1 MTRRILLGTRNP
13 GKVAELR
20 ALLRGLDLE
29 LVGVDELAD
38 APPDPPED
46 APTYVENATSK
57 ALAYAHAT
65 GLPAIADDSGL
76 EVDAL
81 GGAPGVR
88 SRRFFGEDASPGDR
102 NRMLLG
108 LLDGVTDRTAR
119 FVAVIALAQPDGEV
133 ETFTG
138 EVRGEI
144 AESPRGD
151 DGFGYDP
158 VFVIAGD
165 GRTMAEVPRDE
176 KNAISHRG
184 LAAAKLRAALADAR
198 ASARSTSSSTP

>member
-29 LVGVDELAD
+29 LQSVSELAH
-38 APPDPPED
+38 PPADPPED
-46 APTYVENATSK
+46 APTYAENAIHK
-57 ALAYAHAT
+57 ALAYARAT
-65 GLPAIADDSGL
+65 GLPTIADDSGL

-88 SRRFFGEDASPGDR
+88 SHRFFGQDASPDDR

-108 LLDGVTDRTAR
+108 LLDGVTDRAAR
-119 FVAVIALAQPDGEV
+119 FVAVIALVQPDGRI
-133 ETFTG
+133 ETFDG

-144 AESPRGD
+144 ATGPRGE

-158 VFVIAGD
+158 VFVIAED
-165 GRTMAEVPRDE
+165 GRTMAEVPGEE

-184 LAAAKLRAALADAR
+184 LAGAKLRAALADA
-198 ASARSTSSSTP
+198 

>member
-1 MTRRILLGTRNP
+1 MTRTLLLGTRNA
-13 GKVAELR
+13 GKVTELR
-20 ALLRGLDLE
+20 ALLKGLDLE
-29 LVGVDELAD
+29 LETVADLAD
-38 APPDPPED
+38 PPPDPPED
-46 APTYVENATSK
+46 SPSYAENAIFK
-57 ALAYAHAT
+57 ALAYARAT
-65 GLPAIADDSGL
+65 GIDTIADDSGL

-88 SRRFFGEDASPGDR
+88 SRRYFGEDVSPADR

-119 FVAVIALAQPDGEV
+119 FVAVIALAQPDGRV
-133 ETFTG
+133 ETFDG

-144 AESPRGD
+144 ATAPRGE

-158 VFVIAGD
+158 VFIIAED
-165 GRTMAEVPRDE
+165 GRTMAEVPREE

-184 LAAAKLRAALADAR
+184 LAAAKLRAALADA
-198 ASARSTSSSTP
+198 

>member
-1 MTRRILLGTRNP
+1 MTAQLLLGTRNT
-13 GKVAELR
+13 GKAGELR
-20 ALLRGLDLE
+20 ALLRGLELE
-29 LVGVDELAD
+29 LVSVADLAD
-38 APPDPPED
+38 PPPDPPED
-46 APTYVENATSK
+46 APTYLENAVGK
-57 ALAYAHAT
+57 ALAYARAT
-65 GLPAIADDSGL
+65 GLPTVADDSGL

-88 SRRFFGEDASPGDR
+88 SRRFFGAGASPEER

-119 FVAVIALAQPDGEV
+119 FVAVIALAQPDGRV
-133 ETFTG
+133 ETFDG

-144 AESPRGD
+144 AEAPRGE

-158 VFVIAGD
+158 VFVIAED
-165 GRTMAEVPRDE
+165 GRTMAEVPQQE

-184 LAAAKLRAALADAR
+184 LAAAKLRAALVSGR
-198 ASARSTSSSTP
+198 

>member
-1 MTRRILLGTRNP
+1 MTARLVLGTRNP

-29 LVGVDELAD
+29 LVEVADLPD
-38 APPDPPED
+38 APPEPAED
-46 APTYVENATSK
+46 APTYAENAVAK
-57 ALAYAHAT
+57 AIAYARDT
-65 GLPAIADDSGL
+65 GLPAVADDSGL

-88 SRRFFGEDASPGDR
+88 SRRFFGDDATPEER
-102 NRMLLG
+102 NRMLLA
-108 LLDGVTDRTAR
+108 LLDGVSDRTAR
-119 FVAVIALAQPDGEV
+119 FVAVIALAQPDGRV
-133 ETFTG
+133 ETFDG

-158 VFVIAGD
+158 VFVIAED
-165 GRTMAEVPRDE
+165 GRTMAEVPREE

-184 LAAAKLRAALADAR
+184 LAAAKLRAALASGR
-198 ASARSTSSSTP
+198 

>member
-1 MTRRILLGTRNP
+1 MTRKLLLGTRNQ

-20 ALLRGLDLE
+20 AILTGLDLE
-29 LVGVDELAD
+29 LQAVDELAD
-38 APPDPPED
+38 PPPDPPED
-46 APTYVENATSK
+46 APTYTENAIFK
-57 ALAYAHAT
+57 ARSYARAT
-65 GLPAIADDSGL
+65 GIATIADDSGL
-76 EVDAL
+76 EVEAL

-88 SRRFFGEDASPGDR
+88 SRRYFGEDVAPADR
-102 NRMLLG
+102 NRMLLA
-108 LLDGVTDRTAR
+108 LLDGVTVRTAR
-119 FVAVIALAQPDGEV
+119 FVAVIALAQPDGRV
-133 ETFTG
+133 ETFDG

-144 AESPRGD
+144 GIAPRGA

-184 LAAAKLRAALADAR
+184 LAGAKLRAALAR
-198 ASARSTSSSTP
+198 G

>member
-1 MTRRILLGTRNP
+1 MTLKLLLGTRNQ

-20 ALLRGLDLE
+20 ALLRGLDVELE
-29 LVGVDELAD
+29 SVADLAD
-38 APPDPPED
+38 PPPDPPED
-46 APTYVENATSK
+46 APSYAENAVSK
-57 ALAYAHAT
+57 ALAYARAT
-65 GLPAIADDSGL
+65 GLATIADDSGL

-81 GGAPGVR
+81 GGAPGAR
-88 SRRFFGEDASPGDR
+88 SRRYFGEDLSPVER

-108 LLDGVTDRTAR
+108 LLDGVTERTAR
-119 FVAVIALAQPDGEV
+119 FVAVIALAQPDGRV
-133 ETFTG
+133 ETFDG

-158 VFVIAGD
+158 IFIIAQD
-165 GRTMAEVPRDE
+165 GRTMAEVPREE

-184 LAAAKLRAALADAR
+184 LAAAKLRATLAGA
-198 ASARSTSSSTP
+198 

>member
-1 MTRRILLGTRNP
+1 VTFKLLIGTRNP
-13 GKVAELR
+13 SKVAELR

-29 LVGVDELAD
+29 LESVADLAD
-38 APPDPPED
+38 PPPDPPED
-46 APTYVENATSK
+46 APSYAENAVFK
-57 ALAYAHAT
+57 ALAYARAT
-65 GLPAIADDSGL
+65 GLPTIADDSGL

-88 SRRFFGEDASPGDR
+88 SRRYFGEDVSSEDR

-108 LLDGVTDRTAR
+108 LLDGVTERTAR
-119 FVAVIALAQPDGEV
+119 FVAVVALARPDGRV
-133 ETFTG
+133 ETFDG

-144 AESPRGD
+144 AESPRGE

-158 VFVIAGD
+158 IFIIAED
-165 GRTMAEVPRDE
+165 GRTMAEVPRDQ

-184 LAAAKLRAALADAR
+184 LAAAKLRAALADA
-198 ASARSTSSSTP
+198 

>member
-1 MTRRILLGTRNP
+1 MTLKLLIGTRNP
-13 GKVAELR
+13 SKVAELR

-29 LVGVDELAD
+29 LESVADLAD
-38 APPDPPED
+38 PPPDPPED
-46 APTYVENATSK
+46 APSYAENAVFK
-57 ALAYAHAT
+57 ALAYARAT
-65 GLPAIADDSGL
+65 GLPTIADDSGL

-88 SRRFFGEDASPGDR
+88 SRRYFGEDVSSEDR

-108 LLDGVTDRTAR
+108 LLDGVTERTAR
-119 FVAVIALAQPDGEV
+119 FVAVVALARPDGRV
-133 ETFTG
+133 ETFDG

-158 VFVIAGD
+158 IFIIAED
-165 GRTMAEVPRDE
+165 GRTMAEVPRDQ

-184 LAAAKLRAALADAR
+184 LAAAKLRAALADA
-198 ASARSTSSSTP
+198 

>member
-1 MTRRILLGTRNP
+1 MTAKLLLGTRNA
-13 GKVAELR
+13 GKIAELR

-29 LVGVDELAD
+29 LVSLDDLPD
-38 APPDPPED
+38 APPEPAED
-46 APTYVENATSK
+46 APSYTENAIGK
-57 ALAYAHAT
+57 AVAYARAT
-65 GLPAIADDSGL
+65 GLRAIADDSGL

-88 SRRFFGEDASPGDR
+88 SRRFFGDDAIPVDR

-108 LLDGVTDRTAR
+108 LLDGVADRTAR
-119 FVAVIALAQPDGEV
+119 FVAVIALAQPDGRV
-133 ETFTG
+133 ETFDG

-144 AESPRGD
+144 AEAPRGE

-165 GRTMAEVPRDE
+165 GRTMAEVPRAE
-176 KNAISHRG
+176 KNAVSHRG
-184 LAAAKLRAALADAR
+184 LAAAKLRAALGSGR
-198 ASARSTSSSTP
+198 

>member
-1 MTRRILLGTRNP
+1 MTRTLLLGTRNA

-20 ALLRGLDLE
+20 ALLKGLDLE
-29 LVGVDELAD
+29 LETVADLAD
-38 APPDPPED
+38 PPPDPPED
-46 APTYVENATSK
+46 SPSYAENAIFK
-57 ALAYAHAT
+57 ALAYARAT
-65 GLPAIADDSGL
+65 GIDTIADDSGL

-88 SRRFFGEDASPGDR
+88 SRRYFGEDVSPADR

-119 FVAVIALAQPDGEV
+119 FVAVIALAQPDGRV
-133 ETFTG
+133 ETFDG

-144 AESPRGD
+144 AESPRGE

-158 VFVIAGD
+158 VFIIAED
-165 GRTMAEVPRDE
+165 GRTMAEVPREE

-184 LAAAKLRAALADAR
+184 LAAAKLRAALADA
-198 ASARSTSSSTP
+198 

>member
-1 MTRRILLGTRNP
+1 MTLKLLLGTRNP

-20 ALLRGLDLE
+20 ALLKGLD
-29 LVGVDELAD
+29 VDLQSVSDLAD
-38 APPDPPED
+38 PPPDPPED
-46 APTYVENATSK
+46 APSYAENAIFK
-57 ALAYAHAT
+57 ALAYARAT
-65 GLPAIADDSGL
+65 GLPTIADDSGL

-88 SRRFFGEDASPGDR
+88 SRRFFGEDAGPEER

-108 LLDGVTDRTAR
+108 LLDGVTERTAR
-119 FVAVIALAQPDGEV
+119 FVAAIALAWPDGRV
-133 ETFTG
+133 ETFDG

-144 AESPRGD
+144 AESPRGK

-158 VFVIAGD
+158 VFIIAED

-198 ASARSTSSSTP
+198 

>member
-1 MTRRILLGTRNP
+1 VTRTLLLGTRNP

-20 ALLRGLDLE
+20 ALLKGLDIELQSVLE
-29 LVGVDELAD
+29 LTD
-38 APPDPPED
+38 PPADPPED
-46 APTYVENATSK
+46 APSYGENAIFK
-57 ALAYAHAT
+57 ALAYARAT
-65 GLPAIADDSGL
+65 GLPTIADDSGL

-88 SRRFFGEDASPGDR
+88 SRRFFGQDARPEER

-119 FVAVIALAQPDGEV
+119 FVAVIALAQPDGRV
-133 ETFTG
+133 ETFDG

-144 AESPRGD
+144 AESPRGE

-158 VFVIAGD
+158 VFVIADD

-184 LAAAKLRAALADAR
+184 LAAAKLRAALAD
-198 ASARSTSSSTP
+198 P

>member
-1 MTRRILLGTRNP
+1 MTSRLLLGTRNA

-20 ALLRGLDLE
+20 ALLNGLDVE
-29 LVGVDELAD
+29 LQTVSDLAD
-38 APPDPPED
+38 PPPDPPED
-46 APTYVENATSK
+46 APTYAENAVFK
-57 ALAYAHAT
+57 ALAYARAT
-65 GLPAIADDSGL
+65 GLETIADDSGL

-88 SRRFFGEDASPGDR
+88 SRRFFGEDASPAER

-119 FVAVIALAQPDGEV
+119 FVAVIALADPDGRV
-133 ETFTG
+133 ETFDG

-144 AESPRGD
+144 AESPRGE

-158 VFVIAGD
+158 VFVIAED

-184 LAAAKLRAALADAR
+184 LAAAKLRAALAAR
-198 ASARSTSSSTP
+198 

>member
-1 MTRRILLGTRNP
+1 MTAKLLLGTRNA
-13 GKVAELR
+13 GKIAELR
-20 ALLRGLDLE
+20 ALLRGLDIE
-29 LVGVDELAD
+29 LVSLDELPD
-38 APPDPPED
+38 APPEPAED
-46 APTYVENATSK
+46 APSYAENAIGK
-57 ALAYAHAT
+57 AVAYARAT
-65 GLPAIADDSGL
+65 GLRAIADDSGL

-88 SRRFFGEDASPGDR
+88 SRRFFGDDATPDDR

-108 LLDGVTDRTAR
+108 LLDGVADRSAR
-119 FVAVIALAQPDGEV
+119 FAAVIALAQPDGRV
-133 ETFTG
+133 ETFDG

-144 AESPRGD
+144 AEAPRGE

-165 GRTMAEVPRDE
+165 GRTMAEVPRAE

-184 LAAAKLRAALADAR
+184 LAAAKLRAALA
-198 ASARSTSSSTP
+198 

>member
-1 MTRRILLGTRNP
+1 VTGRLLLGTRNA

-20 ALLRGLDLE
+20 ALLKGLDLE
-29 LVGVDELAD
+29 LLSVGDLAD
-38 APPDPPED
+38 PPPDPPED
-46 APTYVENATSK
+46 ASTYEANAVAK
-57 ALAYAHAT
+57 ALAYAQAT
-65 GLPAIADDSGL
+65 GLPTIADDSGL

-88 SRRFFGEDASPGDR
+88 SRRFFGEHATPAER

-119 FVAVIALAQPDGEV
+119 FVAVIALAQPDGRV
-133 ETFTG
+133 ETFDG

-144 AESPRGD
+144 ATSPRGE

-158 VFVIAGD
+158 VFIIAED

-184 LAAAKLRAALADAR
+184 LAAAKLRAALAGA
-198 ASARSTSSSTP
+198 

>member
-1 MTRRILLGTRNP
+1 MTRTLLLGTRNA

-20 ALLRGLDLE
+20 ALLKGLDLE
-29 LVGVDELAD
+29 LETVADLAD
-38 APPDPPED
+38 PPPDPPED
-46 APTYVENATSK
+46 SPSYAENAIFK
-57 ALAYAHAT
+57 ALAYARAT
-65 GLPAIADDSGL
+65 GIDTIADDSGL

-88 SRRFFGEDASPGDR
+88 SRRYFGEDVSPADR

-119 FVAVIALAQPDGEV
+119 FVAVIALAQPDGRV
-133 ETFTG
+133 ETFDG

-144 AESPRGD
+144 ATAPRGE

-158 VFVIAGD
+158 VFIIAED
-165 GRTMAEVPRDE
+165 GRTMAEVPREE

-184 LAAAKLRAALADAR
+184 LAAAKLRAALADA
-198 ASARSTSSSTP
+198 

>member
-1 MTRRILLGTRNP
+1 MTAKLLLGTRNA
-13 GKVAELR
+13 GKIAELR

-29 LVGVDELAD
+29 LLSLDDLPSV
-38 APPDPPED
+38 PPDPAED
-46 APTYVENATSK
+46 APSYAENAIAK
-57 ALAYAHAT
+57 AVAYARAT
-65 GLPAIADDSGL
+65 GLRTIADDSGL

-88 SRRFFGEDASPGDR
+88 SRRFFGDDATPEDR

-108 LLDGVTDRTAR
+108 LLDGVSHRTAR
-119 FVAVIALAQPDGEV
+119 FVAVIALAQPDGRV
-133 ETFTG
+133 ETFDG
-138 EVRGEI
+138 EVAGEI
-144 AESPRGD
+144 AEAPRGE

-184 LAAAKLRAALADAR
+184 LAAAKLRAALGSGR
-198 ASARSTSSSTP
+198 